1 MTTTRLEAFKRY
13 QRDAYLFSR
22 DVVGLPLYPYQVGW
36 AQHIIDVV
44 RERRNETV
52 IVEMARQSGKNQG
65 QSLVSTMLLATHA
78 NHEQSSIVAIAPT
91 YKPQLINSRMRFDSL
106 AKHIE
111 QRLPFLKFR
120 SSMGYIYRCGKAS
133 IHFLSADP
141 NASVVGATASLL
153 MIVDEMQDVQPAVYQ
168 KNFSPMRAS
177 TNAPVAGFGTAWS
190 EDTLLYQSKRAI
202 LEGRTRGKVYRV
214 LPEEIAVS
222 NPAYGDFVDN
232 EIARLGRSHPLVKT
246 QYYLEE
252 LATAGRMLNRQQ
264 LELMVGSHPR
274 ADRRQSEPIICAGL
288 DFAGADEQAGEL
300 VSLNNASARDSV
312 ALVVAAVTW
321 QRIGDGI
328 MLPRIEVR
336 ARYEWTNVN
345 PVSLH
350 SLIYEILWHR
360 WRVDLVYCDAT
371 GIGATGTAML
381 AAALNKPG
389 RAERVKAVTFDS
401 AWNTHTDAAFG
412 LISAINNGN
421 FKDYAPAGFDP
432 IAVSGQEAPPQD
444 DPHQHVWWQRGQAR
458 LEAKPSKRVRMY
470 VPDDAGHDDLL
481 IADGLLC
488 LAAHNV
494 GQPQTMAGA
503 SIDWHNP
510 PKPGQA
516 LPDAYR
522 SDAEIERMLA
532 DG

>member
-1 MTTTRLEAFKRY
+1 MTRRDAFRRY

-22 DVVGLPLYPYQVGW
+22 DVVGLPLYAYQTAW

-78 NHEQSSIVAIAPT
+78 NREQSQLIAIAPT

-106 AKHIE
+106 AKRIE
-111 QRLPFLKFR
+111 ARLPFLKFR
-120 SSMGYIYRCGKAS
+120 SSMGYIYRCGKAA

-153 MIVDEMQDVQPAVYQ
+153 MIVDEMQDISPEVFQ

-177 TNAPVAGFGTAWS
+177 TNAPIAGFGTAWS
-190 EDTLLYQSKRAI
+190 EDTLLFKTKRAI
-202 LEGRTRGKVYRV
+202 LEGRSRGRVYRV

-222 NPAYGDFVDN
+222 NPAYGDFIDA
-232 EIARLGRSHPLVKT
+232 EIARMGREHPLIKT

-252 LATAGRMLNRQQ
+252 LSTAGRMLNRQQ
-264 LELMVGSHPR
+264 LELCIGHHPR
-274 ADRRQSEPIICAGL
+274 AIARTDEVTICAGL

-300 VSLNNASARDSV
+300 VSLNNVSARDSV
-312 ALVVAAVTW
+312 ALSIGSVTW
-321 QRIGDGI
+321 VRIGEGI
-328 MLPRIEVR
+328 LLPRIEVK
-336 ARYEWTNVN
+336 ARYEWTNIN

-350 SLIYEILWHR
+350 NQLYDILWNQ
-360 WRVDLVYCDAT
+360 WRVNLAYCDAT

-389 RAERVKAVTFDS
+389 RADRVHGVTFDS

-421 FKDYAPAGFDP
+421 FKDYSPAAFDP
-432 IAVSGQEAPPQD
+432 VAVSGQEAPPKD
-444 DPHQHVWWQRGQAR
+444 DPHRHVWWQRGQAR

-470 VPDDAGHDDLL
+470 VPEDAGHDDLL

-488 LAAHNV
+488 LAAAAV
-494 GQPQTMAGA
+494 GQPQLMTSGQ
-503 SIDWHNP
+503 IDWYATA
-510 PKPGQA
+510 GGAQA
-516 LPDAYR
+516 QPEPYR
-522 SDAEIERMLA
+522 SDAEIARML